1 MMQQP
6 DVVTPFYQRAFSQL
20 QDESRRLPPFHRK
33 AALFGSLWL
42 GAHRFRGL
50 FWLFLSAELIGA
62 ALIVLALSHGLSRDQ
77 QARVTTL
84 VELAS
89 QRAQEAAAAHKQDPQ
104 SAMTQSL
111 ERSAAS
117 LSKAASDAR
126 AALEAE
132 RGGRGLILGG
142 LAALLGARVILGF
155 AAVPLMAGRLRRARL
170 TEDFSGMTCSTGAAL
185 FAALIWL
192 AIVPM
197 ALLNYAG
204 AIPAQI
210 FNPAGLPEL
219 ASNASR
225 WIDEGMG
232 ALAAALAPAAQHI
245 SRVIDA
251 LLGALEYA
259 LIATPWPVVFIVLL
273 AFAAQRGGWRLAFGV
288 GVGLAY
294 ILAFGYWTKA
304 MQTVA
309 LLGTASFIAVAVGI
323 PLGIWSGYRRR
334 VASVIRPVLDFMQT
348 TPAFVYLIPI
358 IALFGIGKT
367 AGIIATIIFG
377 IAPVIRQTAF
387 GIANVPPTV
396 REAALAFGAG
406 RGFMLFKVDLPIARP
421 AILAG
426 VSQTVLMS
434 LSMVVIAALIG
445 AKGLGEDVL
454 SALQYAAQ
462 GKGILAGLAILICA
476 IVIDRMVQFRRRS

>member
-1 MMQQP
+1 
-6 DVVTPFYQRAFSQL
+6 
-20 QDESRRLPPFHRK
+20 
-33 AALFGSLWL
+33 
-42 GAHRFRGL
+42 
-50 FWLFLSAELIGA
+50 
-62 ALIVLALSHGLSRDQ
+62 
-77 QARVTTL
+77 
-84 VELAS
+84 
-89 QRAQEAAAAHKQDPQ
+89 
-104 SAMTQSL
+104 
-111 ERSAAS
+111 
-117 LSKAASDAR
+117 
-126 AALEAE
+126 
-132 RGGRGLILGG
+132 
-142 LAALLGARVILGF
+142 
-155 AAVPLMAGRLRRARL
+155 
-170 TEDFSGMTCSTGAAL
+170 CSTGAAL

-232 ALAAALAPAAQHI
+232 SLAAALAPAAQHI

-387 GIANVPPTV
+387 GIANVPPAV